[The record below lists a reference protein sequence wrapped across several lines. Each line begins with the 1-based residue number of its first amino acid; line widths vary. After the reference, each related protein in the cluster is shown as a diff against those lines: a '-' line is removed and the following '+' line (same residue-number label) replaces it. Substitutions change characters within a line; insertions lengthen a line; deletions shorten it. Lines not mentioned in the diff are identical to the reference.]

1 MGEAQHRHA
10 VFSFGYG
17 RSPDQDAS
25 ETVRH
30 PVIVVGAGPVGLS
43 GAIDLAQ
50 RGIPVVVLD
59 DADRIGEGSRGLCY
73 SKRCLEILDTL
84 GAGEAVAEKGVGWK
98 VGKVYF
104 HDHEVYEFD
113 LLPEPGHK
121 MPAFVNLQ
129 QYYLENYLVERVG
142 QLPLIDV
149 RWSNKVVGISQDED
163 GVTIDIETP
172 DGPYKLKADWLVAAD
187 GANSTLRKLMNIEFV
202 GETFRDQFLIA
213 DIKMEADFPAVRRFW
228 FEPPFHDGQS
238 TLLHK
243 QPDHV
248 WRVDFQIGWDADPKE
263 ETKPEKVRARLDK
276 MMEGRP
282 YELEWL
288 SVYTFQCRRNEHFL
302 YDRVIFVGDAA
313 HQVSPFGARGANS
326 GIEDTHNLAWKL
338 ALVIKGEAPVSL
350 LQTYDLERIQA
361 ADVNIG
367 HSTRSTDF
375 LVPKSPGD
383 KRLRD
388 AVLDLAVKFPFAR
401 KMVNSGRLHTAAHY
415 LSPLTTQDT
424 DEFGGTAKLG
434 DPAPD
439 APMVDAAGKDV
450 WLLNAL
456 SRDFTLLHVANGAA
470 PNVPEGVSLL
480 TVGEDLKDAS
490 GMFKE
495 RYDATPGACYL
506 LRPDQ
511 YLTARFR
518 AFDRDKVEAALKRA
532 KGETNG

>member
-1 MGEAQHRHA
+1 MGETQSRHA
-10 VFSFGYG
+10 VFSFGYS
-17 RSPDQDAS
+17 RSADQDAQAP
-25 ETVRH
+25 VRH
-30 PVIVVGAGPVGLS
+30 PVIIVGAGPVGLS

-84 GAGEAVAEKGVGWK
+84 GAGEAVAGKGVDWK
-98 VGKVYF
+98 LGKVYF
-104 HDHEVYEFD
+104 HDQEVYEFD

-129 QYYLENYLVERVG
+129 QYYLEKYLVERVE
-142 QLPLIDV
+142 QLDIVTV
-149 RWSNKVVGISQDED
+149 RWRNKVTAVEQDAD

-172 DGPYKLKADWLVAAD
+172 EGPYRLVADWLIAAD
-187 GANSTLRKLMNIEFV
+187 GANSTLRRLMDIEFV

-213 DIKMEADFPAVRRFW
+213 DIRMEADFPAVRRFW
-228 FEPPFHDGQS
+228 FEPPFHNGQS

-243 QPDHV
+243 QPDNV

-263 ETKPEKVRARLDK
+263 ETRPEKVRARLDK
-276 MMEGRP
+276 MMQGRP
-282 YELEWL
+282 YELEWV

-302 YDRVIFVGDAA
+302 YDRVIFAGDAA

-338 ALVIKGEAPVSL
+338 ALVLKGEAPASL
-350 LQTYDLERIQA
+350 LGSYDLERIQA
-361 ADVNIG
+361 AETNIG

-388 AVLDLAVKFPFAR
+388 AVLDLAREFPFAR
-401 KMVNSGRLHTAAHY
+401 RMVNSGRLHTAAHY
-415 LSPLTTQDT
+415 DSPLTTPDS
-424 DEFGGTAKLG
+424 DEFDGTVALG
-434 DPAPD
+434 DPAAD
-439 APMVDAAGKDV
+439 APLVDAAGKPV

-456 SRDFTLLHVANGAA
+456 SRDFTLVRVADGDR
-470 PNVPEGVSLL
+470 PNVPEGVTLI
-480 TVGEDLKDAS
+480 TIGDDLNDAS
-490 GMFKE
+490 GLFKQ

-506 LRPDQ
+506 FRPDQ

-518 AFDRDKVEAALKRA
+518 SYDRSRVEAALKRA
-532 KGETNG
+532 RGEMNG

>member
-1 MGEAQHRHA
+1 MGKTQHRHA
-10 VFSFGYG
+10 VFSFGYS
-17 RSPDQDAS
+17 RSADQDAAS
-25 ETVRH
+25 AVRH
-30 PVIVVGAGPVGLS
+30 PAIVVGAGPVGLAA
-43 GAIDLAQ
+43 AIDLGQ

-84 GAGEAVAEKGVGWK
+84 GAGEQVAGKGVGWK

-104 HDHEVYEFD
+104 HDQEVYEFD

-129 QYYLENYLVERVG
+129 QYYLEKYLVERVG
-142 QLPLIDV
+142 ELDNVTV
-149 RWSNKVVGISQDED
+149 RWRNKVTGVSQDED
-163 GVTIDIETP
+163 GVTIDIDTP
-172 DGPYKLKADWLVAAD
+172 DGPYRLVADWLIAAD

-213 DIKMEADFPAVRRFW
+213 DIKMEADFPAIRRFW
-228 FEPPFHDGQS
+228 FEPPFHNGQS

-243 QPDHV
+243 QPDGV

-263 ETKPEKVRARLDK
+263 ETKPEKVRARLDR

-282 YELEWL
+282 YELEWV
-288 SVYTFQCRRNEHFL
+288 SVYTFQCRRNERFL
-302 YDRVIFVGDAA
+302 YDRVLFAGDAA

-326 GIEDTHNLAWKL
+326 GIEDSHNLAWKL
-338 ALVIKGEAPVSL
+338 ALVLKGEAPAAL
-350 LQTYDLERIQA
+350 LRTYDLERIQA
-361 ADVNIG
+361 AETNIG

-388 AVLDLAVKFPFAR
+388 AVLDLATEFPFAR
-401 KMVNSGRLHTAAHY
+401 RMVNSGRLHTAAHY
-415 LSPLTTQDT
+415 RSPLTTPDA
-424 DEFGGTAKLG
+424 DAFAGSAKLG
-434 DPAPD
+434 DPAAD
-439 APMVDAAGKDV
+439 APMADASGKPV

-456 SRDFTLLHVANGAA
+456 SRDFTLVSVANGAR
-470 PNVPEGVSLL
+470 PNVPEGVALVS
-480 TVGEDLKDAS
+480 VGEDLMDAS
-490 GMFKE
+490 GLFTE

-506 LRPDQ
+506 FRPDQ

-518 AFDRDKVEAALKRA
+518 SYDRAAVEQALQRA
-532 KGETNG
+532 RGEMNG

>member
-1 MGEAQHRHA
+1 MVETQQRQS
-10 VFSFGYG
+10 VFSFGYS
-17 RSPDQDAS
+17 RSPDQDAAS
-25 ETVRH
+25 TVRH
-30 PVIVVGAGPVGLS
+30 PVIIVGAGPVGLAA
-43 GAIDLAQ
+43 GIDLAQ
-50 RGIPVVVLD
+50 RGVPVVILD

-73 SKRCLEILDTL
+73 SKRCLEVLDTL
-84 GAGEAVAEKGVGWK
+84 GAGEAVAEKGVEWK

-104 HDHEVYEFD
+104 KDREVYEFD
-113 LLPEPGHK
+113 LLPDAGHK

-129 QYYLENYLVERVG
+129 QYYLENYLVERVE
-142 QLPLIDV
+142 QLDEVTV
-149 RWSNKVVGISQDED
+149 RWRNKVTGLAQDTD
-163 GVTIDIETP
+163 GVTVDIETP
-172 DGPYKLKADWLVAAD
+172 DGPYQLRADWLIAAD
-187 GANSTLRKLMNIEFV
+187 GANSTLRKLMDIEFV

-243 QPDHV
+243 QPDGV

-263 ETKPEKVRARLDK
+263 ETKSEKVRARLDK
-276 MMEGRP
+276 MMEGRA

-288 SVYTFQCRRNEHFL
+288 SVYTFQCRRNERFV
-302 YDRVIFVGDAA
+302 YDRVIFTGDAA

-326 GIEDTHNLAWKL
+326 GIEDSHNLAWKL
-338 ALVIKGEAPVSL
+338 ALVLKGAAPASL
-350 LQTYDLERIQA
+350 LESYDLERIQA
-361 ADVNIG
+361 AETNIG

-388 AVLDLAVKFPFAR
+388 AVLDLAVEFPFAR
-401 KMVNSGRLHTAAHY
+401 LMVNSGRLHTAAHY
-415 LSPLTTQDT
+415 DSPLSTPDT
-424 DEFGGTAKLG
+424 EDFGGTAKLG

-439 APMVDAAGKDV
+439 APMTDASGKDV

-456 SRDFTLLHVANGAA
+456 SRDFTLLHVTNGAA
-470 PNVPEGVSLL
+470 PNVPEGVSLI
-480 TVGEDLKDAS
+480 TIGEDLKDKS
-490 GMFKE
+490 GLFAK

-518 AFDRDKVEAALKRA
+518 SFDRDRVEAAIARA
-532 KGETNG
+532 KGGMHG